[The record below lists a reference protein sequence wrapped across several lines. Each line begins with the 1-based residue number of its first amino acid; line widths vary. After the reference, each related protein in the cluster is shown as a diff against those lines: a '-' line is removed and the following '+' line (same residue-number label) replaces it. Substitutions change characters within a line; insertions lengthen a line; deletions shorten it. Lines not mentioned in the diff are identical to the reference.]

1 MQTCHG
7 QELEGQVG
15 DLPRVRGIFGGLE
28 KGCGVRQGDR
38 YARMGLPLE
47 LVPFGVFE
55 EGDGDSLVLAFTAQ
69 ADVADAQIDRITLSA
84 SGDLSEVSEVGA
96 VKLFV
101 DTNNSGT
108 PDASELIGQGSY
120 SNDNGTLILDFDTP
134 ISVTTEPTRLLITYE
149 L

>member
-1 MQTCHG
+1 MAGLTSNQTATVTVSTSRTG
-7 QELEGQVG
+7 YETGVSEASGAAANTTTSVNVG
-15 DLPRVRGIFGGLE
+15 LSLVDLA
-28 KGCGVRQGDR
+28 DT
-38 YARMGLPLE
+38 A
-47 LVPFGVFE
+47 FE

-69 ADVADAQIDRITLSA
+69 ADVAYAQIDRITLSA